1 MCVSVHTQ
9 SPPPVR
15 FAPQHRQAGPSHTK
29 PSLQPPAQLC
39 SPLSIGG
46 GAETRR
52 GAVCPGVGR
61 LLQSSFSAQQDL
73 GAGGLHS
80 TSSFTC
86 PPPPLT
92 GHPQSQD
99 QNGNHQGSKGLS
111 VPGTPTL
118 GPCLVVLISAYQ
130 GQENEASMSG
140 SRPQVTLGGVGR
152 DSSAGLFS
160 SLTVHA
166 SCPEREV
173 FWGSANIYGQS
184 Q

>member
-1 MCVSVHTQ
+1 MHTH

-15 FAPQHRQAGPSHTK
+15 FAWEGPPQHRLAGPSHTK

-46 GAETRR
+46 GAKARR
-52 GAVCPGVGR
+52 GAVCPGVGKLSCKAAF
-61 LLQSSFSAQQDL
+61 LLSRTSGL
-73 GAGGLHS
+73 AGGLHS
-80 TSSFTC
+80 TSSLTG
-86 PPPPLT
+86 PPPSFT

-99 QNGNHQGSKGLS
+99 QNGNHQGSQGLS

-140 SRPQVTLGGVGR
+140 NRPQVTLGGMGR
-152 DSSAGLFS
+152 DSNAGLFS
-160 SLTVHA
+160 SLTMHG

-173 FWGSANIYGQS
+173 V
-184 Q
+184 